1 MPILEH
7 INGVNSI
14 SVIQDL
20 LQIPMTE
27 LKKSIRE
34 VVETNNIV
42 LLDMVDIEEL
52 RDILRRFYTDLNN
65 SQQCFLSY
73 DDNEYIYL

>member
-1 MPILEH
+1 
-7 INGVNSI
+7 
-14 SVIQDL
+14 
-20 LQIPMTE
+20 MTE

-34 VVETNNIV
+34 VVETNNVV

-52 RDILRRFYTDLNN
+52 RDILRCFYTDLNN

>member
-1 MPILEH
+1 
-7 INGVNSI
+7 
-14 SVIQDL
+14 
-20 LQIPMTE
+20 MTE